1 MATTPHH
8 ANPPQIT
15 FPKKVGD
22 KHLKEEV
29 AGLIK
34 QALHVLA
41 PTMDFSE
48 HTLPVILTRASRSTQ
63 SADGMVG
70 AQLQKLD
77 ANSYETDTEQM
88 YMNLKVAKTDGTR
101 DNAGFDSFEMVV
113 AHEMVH
119 YVQYMTKT
127 LYKTA
132 KHTGFRNSRPQFFT
146 HWNADQAQIIQRNVL
161 NAVYGL
167 DFGVE
172 YMPLLKAYTE
182 AEKSYYNKPRSHEAY
197 MALEYEFQAFKLTP
211 LIMKACGWEVSKDAQ
226 RKAKESRKAYF
237 KRTYPQTWRNPP
249 AKRSMQELNE
259 KRRRRLVANR

>member
-41 PTMDFSE
+41 PNMDFSE

-70 AQLQKLD
+70 AQLQNLGGGT
-77 ANSYETDTEQM
+77 YETDTEQM
-88 YMNLKVAKTDGTR
+88 YMNLKVAKTDGSR

-146 HWNADQAQIIQRNVL
+146 HWNAAQAQKIQANVL
-161 NAVYGL
+161 KAVSGI
-167 DFGVE
+167 DWGVE

-182 AEKSYYNKPRSHEAY
+182 AEKSYHYKPSSHEAY
-197 MALEYEFQAFKLTP
+197 LALPYETQAFRLTP
-211 LIMKACGWEVSKDAQ
+211 LIMQACGWNVSKDAR
-226 RKAKESRKAYF
+226 RKAKEARDAYN
-237 KRTYPQTWRNPP
+237 KRTYPQAWRNRPT
-249 AKRSMQELNE
+249 KKTMQEYN
-259 KRRRRLVANR
+259 KNRRCRQLARR

>member
-1 MATTPHH
+1 MATHH
-8 ANPPQIT
+8 ANPPKIT

-22 KHLKEEV
+22 KNLKEEV

-41 PTMDFSE
+41 PNMDFSE

-70 AQLQKLD
+70 AQLQHLGD
-77 ANSYETDTEQM
+77 GTYETDTEQM
-88 YMNLKVAKTDGTR
+88 YMNLKIAKTDGTR

-132 KHTGFRNSRPQFFT
+132 KHTGFRNTRPQFYT
-146 HWNADQAQIIQRNVL
+146 HWNAQQAQTIQRNVL
-161 NAVYGL
+161 NAVSGL

-182 AEKSYYNKPRSHEAY
+182 AHRTHHFKPSSHEAY

-211 LIMKACGWEVSKDAQ
+211 LIMQACGWEVSKDAR
-226 RKAKESRKAYF
+226 RKAKEAREAYY
-237 KRTYPQTWRNPP
+237 KTTYRQAWRNKPS
-249 AKRSMQELNE
+249 KKTMQEYN
-259 KRRRRLVANR
+259 KNRRCRRLASR